1 MRARLPALLLGTG
14 LALACFAGA
23 AGADAPGGFVIR
35 TAYTELEG
43 GVYYLNAD
51 VDLSLS
57 DDAVN
62 ALENGLPLTVNLQI
76 EIIKHRSFWWNS
88 KVADLTQ
95 SYQISFHALTR
106 RFIITNLNSGDQQ
119 SFANYRDAITNL
131 GQVSDLPIIDAKL
144 IDPDTRYNVRMRAVL
159 DVKSMP
165 GPLQLIA
172 SLFKSW
178 DLSSDW
184 YQWELAS

>member
-1 MRARLPALLLGTG
+1 MRARLLPLIAGAG

-23 AGADAPGGFVIR
+23 VRADDQGGFVIR
-35 TAYTELEG
+35 TAYTELAG

-51 VDLSLS
+51 VDLNLS

-62 ALENGLPLTVNLQI
+62 ALENGLPLTVELQI
-76 EIIKHRSFWWNS
+76 EIIKHHTLWLNS
-88 KVADLTQ
+88 KVAELTQ

-119 SFANYRDAITNL
+119 SFANYRDAITYL
-131 GQVSDLPIIDAKL
+131 GQVSDLPLIDANL
-144 IDPDTRYNVRMRAVL
+144 IQPGSRYNVRMRAVL
-159 DVKSMP
+159 DIKSFP

-172 SLFKSW
+172 SLFKGW